1 MHKISEFV
9 CNMQNYG
16 NTSMVF
22 RTKGNKSNLVLNFE
36 FSKYGELVGTSYLES
51 IIQDDESLEENREK
65 IYLGALAEDTI
76 NCTLASLIWQSVNDV
91 ENKNYHMTVD
101 YNYEKGDTTSATL
114 DLSNKV
120 ISMIN
125 FNEDDLEFLATVDRG
140 EAIWFVSKRP
150 VNNESDKINETL
162 NIPTME
168 EKMDSFVNELE
179 KKKANVKEVHHKK
192 IKTKHFNGYYPN
204 Y

>member
-1 MHKISEFV
+1 MHKISEFI

-16 NTSMVF
+16 NTSIVF

-36 FSKYGELVGTSYLES
+36 FSKYGELVGTSYLDS
-51 IIQDDESLEENREK
+51 IIQDDESLEEKKEK
-65 IYLGALAEDTI
+65 IYLGALSEDTI

-91 ENKNYHMTVD
+91 ENKNYHITVD

-140 EAIWFVSKRP
+140 EAVWFVSKRP

-179 KKKANVKEVHHKK
+179 KKKASVKDVYRKK
-192 IKTKHFNGYYPN
+192 IKTKHFNGYDPN